1 MKTLLI
7 AAIFAT
13 DTLHERSKE
22 ERTLFESINK
32 YRAEYSLPPLQYC
45 DSLSYIAHL
54 HSMDIYFHQKF
65 DDKTCSMHSWSPSRF
80 WKGGCVNGQENADIM
95 WDKPK
100 ELLGMQVD
108 GFEIAHM
115 HDPRDIP
122 CDAKCS
128 LDNWKSSAP
137 HNHLIIERGW
147 RRWKRMG
154 VSIYKGVATV
164 WFARE

>member
-1 MKTLLI
+1 MTILFI

-22 ERTLFESINK
+22 ETILFNEINK
-32 YRAEYSLPPLQYC
+32 YRATKSLPPVAYC
-45 DSLSYIAHL
+45 DSLSYVAHI
-54 HSMDIYFHQKF
+54 HSMDIYFHMKF
-65 DDKTCSMHSWSPSRF
+65 RDVNCSMHSWSESKF
-80 WKGGCVNGQENADIM
+80 WTGGCVNSRDNAYIM

-100 ELLGMQVD
+100 ELLGMKAD

-115 HDPRDIP
+115 HDPKDDP
-122 CDAKCS
+122 CNANCA
-128 LDNWKSSAP
+128 LNGWKSSSA
-137 HNHLIIERGW
+137 HDNLIVERGW
-147 RRWKRMG
+147 TRWKRIG